1 MFDILLRENEII
13 VEGGFNMITNLY
25 NYVASSKAVILLR
38 LLIKKEIF
46 DFSIAIL
53 PRWVLTSLIDIGGA
67 TATTILL
74 EMEMMISIS
83 ILMMMN
89 SMKNMVNMFHGIDV
103 VVF

>member
-25 NYVASSKAVILLR
+25 NYVASKAVILLR

-53 PRWVLTSLIDIGGA
+53 PR
-67 TATTILL
+67 
-74 EMEMMISIS
+74 
-83 ILMMMN
+83 
-89 SMKNMVNMFHGIDV
+89 
-103 VVF
+103 

>member
-53 PRWVLTSLIDIGGA
+53 SR
-67 TATTILL
+67 
-74 EMEMMISIS
+74 
-83 ILMMMN
+83 
-89 SMKNMVNMFHGIDV
+89 
-103 VVF
+103 